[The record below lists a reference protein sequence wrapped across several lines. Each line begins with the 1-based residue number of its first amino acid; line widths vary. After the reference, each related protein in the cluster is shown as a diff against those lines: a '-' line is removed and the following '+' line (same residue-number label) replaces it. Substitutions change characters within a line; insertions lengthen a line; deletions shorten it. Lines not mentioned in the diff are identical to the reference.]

1 MECLFS
7 FPFLL
12 SHGDVFLPSAK
23 SLRPLLNHN
32 TGGLQVL
39 LSGTCIQHTNLISDT
54 PSAGSHDGF
63 NSWITAAFSVRT
75 RVSLGFNDLFLER
88 NVTEKHAAKGKRS
101 QWRRDWAHSIQ
112 GLSHKRVFGSL
123 KNPSKEA

>member
-1 MECLFS
+1 MKHDLIREINSRETLKTASIKNGMPLFLS
-7 FPFLL
+7 FFL

-39 LSGTCIQHTNLISDT
+39 LSGTCIQHTNRISDT
-54 PSAGSHDGF
+54 PSSAGSHDGF
-63 NSWITAAFSVRT
+63 NSRITAAFSVRT

-88 NVTEKHAAKGKRS
+88 NVTEKHGAKGKRS
-101 QWRRDWAHSIQ
+101 Q
-112 GLSHKRVFGSL
+112 
-123 KNPSKEA
+123 